1 VPVLSGIV
9 NQPAKFEVD
18 ASQAG
23 TGQLEIAIENGRI
36 PCTFQNQGNLR
47 FIPSFTPFE
56 SGRHEITI
64 KFNGYEVPGS
74 PFYCQVVDVNK
85 ITVLG
90 ATDNLYSVYKSG
102 SLELSIN
109 GMSSE
114 DINVKLTSPSRLN
127 VPVSRVVTPQ
137 NTMKISFQPQEI
149 GTGIFSNFFR
159 ENLLCIKDN
168 FLKKLGEEFFFQNYV
183 KFSDEIF
190 DLNLYFLLRFI

>member
-56 SGRHEITI
+56 SGRHEITV

-102 SLELSIN
+102 SLELNIN

-149 GTGIFSNFFR
+149 GTGIFSNFLRKTNYALNQRLFSQKTEGGIFFR
-159 ENLLCIKDN
+159 TI
-168 FLKKLGEEFFFQNYV
+168 LGLVTKYLILIFIFF
-183 KFSDEIF
+183 
-190 DLNLYFLLRFI
+190 

>member
-1 VPVLSGIV
+1 MPVLSGIV

-23 TGQLEIAIENGRI
+23 TGQLEIFIENGPI
-36 PCTFQNQGNLR
+36 PCTFQNQDNLR

-74 PFYCQVVDVNK
+74 PFYCEVVDVNK

-102 SLELSIN
+102 SLELNIN

-114 DINVKLTSPSRLN
+114 DINVKLTSPSRLI
-127 VPVSRVVTPQ
+127 VPVSRVVSPQ

-149 GTGIFSNFFR
+149 GTGSFSNFLGKT
-159 ENLLCIKDN
+159 NYA
-168 FLKKLGEEFFFQNYV
+168 LKTVFPKNWERKFFFRAM
-183 KFSDEIF
+183 
-190 DLNLYFLLRFI
+190 LNLVTKYLILIFIFF